1 MKKGIFIGLLAT
13 IILIVSA
20 CSNNAIEP
28 ESQYGNKLQS
38 FNVTDQNGDKFSQKD
53 MKGKVYIADFIFTD
67 CETVCPPMTYNMST
81 VIDQLEKDG
90 VKDYGVISFSVD
102 LGGRRIIKK
111 KDYIKQYNVPDGKWT
126 LVTNYD
132 FKFIKQYAEDNF
144 KSIVAPP
151 PKGSNQVTHGTS
163 FYLVDQ
169 NGKIIKTYSGQDAGD
184 KKFPKSEIVADV
196 KTLVEEGPIED

>member
-1 MKKGIFIGLLAT
+1 MKKGMIFSLFIVLAM
-13 IILIVSA
+13 IVSG

-28 ESQYGNKLQS
+28 DSQFGNKMQP
-38 FNVTDQNGDKFSQKD
+38 FKVTDQNGKPFAQKD
-53 MKGKVYIADFIFTD
+53 MKGKVYIADFIFTK
-67 CETVCPPMTYNMST
+67 CETVCPPMTYNMSS
-81 VIDQLEKDG
+81 VIDELEKDG

-102 LGGRRIIKK
+102 PENDTPQKL
-111 KDYIKQYNVPDGKWT
+111 KDYVKQYNAPQDKWT

-151 PKGSNQVTHGTS
+151 PKGSTQVTHGTS
-163 FYLVDQ
+163 FYLIDQ

-184 KKFPKSEIVADV
+184 KKFPKSEIVSDV
-196 KTLVEEGPIED
+196 KTLVEDGPVK

>member
-1 MKKGIFIGLLAT
+1 MKKGIFL
-13 IILIVSA
+13 ILVASMMMIMSA

-28 ESQYGNKLQS
+28 DSQFGNKMQS
-38 FNVTDQNGDKFSQKD
+38 FNVTDQDGHKFSQKD
-53 MKGKVYIADFIFTD
+53 MKGKVYIADFIFTN

-90 VKDYGVISFSVD
+90 VKNYGVLSFSVD

-111 KDYIKQYNVPDGKWT
+111 KDYVKQYNVPDNKWT
-126 LVTNYD
+126 LLTNYD
-132 FKFIKQYAEDNF
+132 FKFIKQYAQDNF

-151 PKGSNQVTHGTS
+151 PKGSTQVTHGTS
-163 FYLVDQ
+163 FYLIDQ
-169 NGKIIKTYSGQDAGD
+169 NGKIIKSYSGQDAGD

>member
-1 MKKGIFIGLLAT
+1 MKKGILIGLLAT

-38 FNVTDQNGDKFSQKD
+38 FNVTDQNGDKFSQND

-102 LGGRRIIKK
+102 PDNDTPKK
-111 KDYIKQYNVPDGKWT
+111 LKDYIKQYNVPDGKWT

-196 KTLVEEGPIED
+196 KTLVEDGPIED